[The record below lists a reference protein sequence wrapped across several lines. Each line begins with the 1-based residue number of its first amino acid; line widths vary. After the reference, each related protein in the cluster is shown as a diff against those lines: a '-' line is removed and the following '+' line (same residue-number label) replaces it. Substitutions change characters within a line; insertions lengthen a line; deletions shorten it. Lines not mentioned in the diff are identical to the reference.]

1 MRAASGLPQ
10 RISQGRDVRM
20 SEAMFVP
27 RRLTVLMSLQR
38 MFQRFPGMFVSSQM
52 LPFSLLL
59 SRTMG
64 MRCDVVQ
71 FRGSLVIL
79 VMGAVVITSG
89 HSRYSRSLAT
99 DKQVH
104 CFQWS
109 EPPN

>member
-10 RISQGRDVRM
+10 CISQGRDIRM
-20 SEAMFVP
+20 SELGDAMFIHRP
-27 RRLTVLMSLQR
+27 LTVLMSLLGV
-38 MFQRFPGMFVSSQM
+38 FERFPGMFVSGQM

-79 VMGAVVITSG
+79 VM
-89 HSRYSRSLAT
+89 
-99 DKQVH
+99 
-104 CFQWS
+104 
-109 EPPN
+109 